1 MILHKIDKV
10 SQPGI
15 CLHILS
21 FDLVRTS
28 SNKLCLKN
36 PHNSTL
42 EPSIRTGLIVPIK
55 GISLR
60 GPSGGDDIPSLKAS
74 IFGCLTMNP
83 RWWTNPNPTEML
95 WVLYLY
101 INMYIYIWF
110 WFEMAWFQHDMT
122 WILKFWLIHSHCFVA
137 WVSSLIPFKRIYINM
152 KHGWQPICSQG
163 RTTIVPKRKCK
174 LNFWY
179 SLGTSWVLHGN

>member
-60 GPSGGDDIPSLKAS
+60 GPSGGDDIPSLQAS
-74 IFGCLTMNP
+74 IFWMSNYESKVMKKSK
-83 RWWTNPNPTEML
+83 PNRNALST
-95 WVLYLY
+95 VFIYKYVYLYLV
-101 INMYIYIWF
+101 

-122 WILKFWLIHSHCFVA
+122 WILKFWLIHCHCFVA